1 MENEKGQIKEG
12 YLADLVLFS
21 HDLFALDP
29 KNIMEA
35 NPVLTM
41 VNGKIVFEA

>member
-21 HDLFALDP
+21 HDLFALP
-29 KNIMEA
+29 KENIMEA
-35 NPVLTM
+35 KPVLTM
-41 VNGKIVFEA
+41 VNGKFVFEA